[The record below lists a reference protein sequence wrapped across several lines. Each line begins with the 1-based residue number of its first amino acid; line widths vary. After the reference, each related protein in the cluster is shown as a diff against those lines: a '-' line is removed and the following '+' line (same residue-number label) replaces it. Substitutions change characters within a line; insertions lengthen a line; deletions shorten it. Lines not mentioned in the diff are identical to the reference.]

1 MADNDDNETKLPFLV
16 LVNHEE
22 QHSLWRAD
30 LAIPS
35 GWRSVFGPGDRSDCL
50 RYVNENWTDMRP
62 LSLRRAMQAASRTAD
77 PDRSSG

>member
-1 MADNDDNETKLPFLV
+1 MADNDDDETKFPFLV
-16 LVNHEE
+16 VVNHEE

-30 LAIPS
+30 LAIPA

-50 RYVNENWTDMRP
+50 SYVNENWTDLRP
-62 LSLRRAMQAASRTAD
+62 LSLRRAMAAASRTAD